1 MGAGAVSV
9 GAVVVQS
16 RYVLGRV
23 ARCGTRSRSTLHIT
37 SCSTTRKP
45 NLAEDVVIGRPA
57 GSRRVAV
64 VYRGGV
70 VYPGGRTNV
79 LRKAILG
86 GVGLRPVAEVRAR
99 CSNRMQIRHCCGTES
114 HAADTRPSTIL
125 ERKDNNVLVTARWD
139 GSRGTGLGRWY
150 LCQQWHAQHHQH
162 HQDKQPLTHGG
173 DSSIFDT
180 TRFPKKVSLGRG
192 RNKVSEG
199 NVRKDRKAKL
209 KSQNNTFWPVPFSAQ
224 SEAKPS
230 SKVDAGEQR
239 EPHNWQK
246 PKIAAG
252 LVRRNDASIVG
263 SRCTTPLVSS
273 GL

>member
-1 MGAGAVSV
+1 
-9 GAVVVQS
+9 
-16 RYVLGRV
+16 
-23 ARCGTRSRSTLHIT
+23 
-37 SCSTTRKP
+37 
-45 NLAEDVVIGRPA
+45 
-57 GSRRVAV
+57 
-64 VYRGGV
+64 
-70 VYPGGRTNV
+70 
-79 LRKAILG
+79 
-86 GVGLRPVAEVRAR
+86 
-99 CSNRMQIRHCCGTES
+99 
-114 HAADTRPSTIL
+114 
-125 ERKDNNVLVTARWD
+125 
-139 GSRGTGLGRWY
+139 
-150 LCQQWHAQHHQH
+150 
-162 HQDKQPLTHGG
+162 
-173 DSSIFDT
+173 
-180 TRFPKKVSLGRG
+180 
-192 RNKVSEG
+192 VSEG